1 MAGQKDVRRAAAAPG
16 SLKIREWVFGAP
28 SIGMCTSCL
37 KEFHATLDCLG
48 NVFAAQ
54 ADLQQATHRIVVLFT
69 LFIRQAL
76 YKGKLRAVLD
86 RTKLRESRGD
96 TE

>member
-54 ADLQQATHRIVVLFT
+54 ADLLSTSVTNLGKTWAKNPWVLGRSAW
-69 LFIRQAL
+69 I
-76 YKGKLRAVLD
+76 KG
-86 RTKLRESRGD
+86 S
-96 TE
+96 